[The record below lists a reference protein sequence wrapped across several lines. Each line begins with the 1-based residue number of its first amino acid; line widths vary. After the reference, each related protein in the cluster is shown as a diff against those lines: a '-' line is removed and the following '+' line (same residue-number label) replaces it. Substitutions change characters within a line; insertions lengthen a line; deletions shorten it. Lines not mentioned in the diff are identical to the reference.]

1 MSAPRLL
8 FLVNEAR
15 FFLSHRLPI
24 GLAALEAGFEVHV
37 AAPER
42 GSEGARIDAAGI
54 GFHPI
59 PMSRSGSRPW
69 EELGTLSRVVAIYRS
84 VRPDLLHHV
93 GFKPIFHGTMASLSC
108 GRPPVVNA
116 VSGLGHMFSLDGR
129 RERLARRVIEL
140 GYRVACRRRNQR
152 VIVQNL
158 DDRALFIERGLAR
171 AGDVVLI
178 RGSGVDPER
187 FRPLP
192 EPPGTPLVLFASRLL
207 WTKGVGE
214 FVGAARRLRARG
226 VDARFAIAGPLD
238 PGNLANVQEAELR
251 TWEDEGVAEW
261 WGERDDMPDV
271 LARAH
276 VVCLPTY
283 YREGVPK
290 VLIEAAA
297 AGRPIVASDAP
308 GCREIVRHGESGLL
322 VPPRDPE
329 ALADA
334 LARLVADTELRRSMG
349 RRGREIFL
357 EGFTVE
363 RVVRETLRVYE
374 DLLGGG
380 IRPAGAG
387 VEHASG

>member
-1 MSAPRLL
+1 MSRPRLL

-37 AAPER
+37 AAPDR
-42 GSEGARIDAAGI
+42 GGEGARVEDAGI

-59 PMSRSGSRPW
+59 RMSRSGSRPW
-69 EELGTLSRVVAIYRS
+69 EELGTLSRIAAIYRS

-93 GFKPIFHGTMASLSC
+93 GFKPIFHGTVASLSC

-129 RERLARRVIEL
+129 RERLARRIIEL

-152 VIVQNL
+152 VIVQNR
-158 DDRALFIERGLAR
+158 DDRSLFIDRGLAR
-171 AGDVVLI
+171 AEDVVLI

-187 FRPLP
+187 FRPVP
-192 EPPGTPLVLFASRLL
+192 EPPGPPLVLFASRLL

-214 FVGAARRLRARG
+214 FVDAARRLRARG

-251 TWEDEGVAEW
+251 AWEEEGVVEW

-271 LARAH
+271 MARAH

-297 AGRPIVASDAP
+297 AGTPIVASDAP
-308 GCREIVRHGESGLL
+308 GCREIVRDGESGLL
-322 VPPRDPE
+322 VPPRDPR

-334 LARLVADTELRRSMG
+334 LGMLVADGGLRRSMG

-357 EGFTVE
+357 DGFTIE
-363 RVVRETLRVYE
+363 RVVQETLQVYGE
-374 DLLGGG
+374 LFPSADPG
-380 IRPAGAG
+380 
-387 VEHASG
+387 